1 MTLKFFKIIA
11 INCLLLIDFAC
22 QSQPQK
28 AALQLIQDYNEAT
41 LQRNLP
47 KMKSL
52 WIHDNQVF
60 TQSIGKGFYT
70 KTTGWVQIEKRLDSL
85 VSLPSDSL
93 VNYGTPQIIRS
104 GKDFAIIEYTPT
116 MYSATDNSN
125 YQFQVS
131 IVAINQK
138 EAWKIASRTVTH
150 PDSYLKNAANTENE
164 MTNLGYTFLE
174 QNELKK
180 AIEVFKLLVK
190 FYPNNWNSYD
200 SLGEAYAKAGD
211 KKMAIE
217 NYEKSL
223 QLNPKNKNGIEAL
236 KNLKNK

>member
-1 MTLKFFKIIA
+1 MTLKLFKILA
-11 INCLLLIDFAC
+11 INSLLVSGFVC
-22 QSQPQK
+22 QGQSQK
-28 AALQLIQDYNEAT
+28 AALQLIQDYNKAT
-41 LQRNLP
+41 LLENLP

-70 KTTGWVQIEKRLDSL
+70 KTTGWLQIEKRLDSL
-85 VSLPSDSL
+85 FSLPSDSL
-93 VNYGTPQIIRS
+93 VNFGTPQIIRS

-116 MYSATDNSN
+116 MYSATDNYN

-138 EAWKIASRTVTH
+138 GAWKIASRTVTH

-164 MTNLGYTFLE
+164 MTYLGYTFLE
-174 QNELKK
+174 QNELEK
-180 AIEVFKLLVK
+180 AIDVFILLVK

-236 KNLKNK
+236 KNLRNK